1 MAIFV
6 NKDGQQYGPYE
17 LNDLS
22 GYVAQ
27 GSFATTDLC
36 WQEGWEEW
44 KPLSTLVSSTP
55 PVVPPPTSAPNPPAV
70 SAPNQKQSE
79 EVLWTGHANIWR
91 YAGQFVVSL
100 VVGITLGIITAGPGL
115 LILPLWWGAIYLDRK
130 KRRYIVTNKI
140 VKVEFGMFSKSTK
153 EVRIRDIKAVN
164 VVKRGIAGLFGI
176 GTLEFSSAGG
186 AGVEVAFEGIENAQ
200 KIKDLVTGLQE

>member
-22 GYVAQ
+22 GYVSQ

-44 KPLSTLVSSTP
+44 KPLSTLVSSTT
-55 PVVPPPTSAPNPPAV
+55 PVVPPPASAPNPSTV
-70 SAPNQKQSE
+70 SASNQKQSE

-100 VVGITLGIITAGPGL
+100 VVGIPLGIATLGLGL
-115 LILPLWWGAIYLDRK
+115 LLLPLWWGAIYLDRK

-140 VKVEFGMFSKSTK
+140 VRVEFGMLSKSTK

-186 AGVEVAFEGIENAQ
+186 SGVEVAFQGIENAQ
-200 KIKDLVTGLQE
+200 KIKDLVTSLQE